1 MQSFFDKFI
10 PASNS
15 FRPRTTTELFALRLA
30 QKLDD
35 ASAVGHYVTLAENH
49 SESQLLCAYRRTL
62 RANGNGDRG
71 RRFHV
76 ELERTHAN
84 GEQHRR
90 TSLISI
96 RVERRAVA
104 AAIFHGDHLEYAD
117 SRQLSSAHDKALASA
132 VGFINWMLERFTAE
146 SAALESIPNGH
157 EFQRRVLHDAISQT
171 LRDHML
177 SIWEI
182 PKVVLLEGYGY
193 PPAKSRSELRE
204 IATTIWPILAGT
216 HAKVFIQDAA
226 VLGLHVQT
234 ERLFIIN

>member
-10 PASNS
+10 PTSNS

-35 ASAVGHYVTLAENH
+35 APAVGHYVTLAENH

-71 RRFHV
+71 RVFHR
-76 ELERTHAN
+76 ELEHTRAN
-84 GEQHRR
+84 GSHERNAG
-90 TSLISI
+90 LISI
-96 RVERRAVA
+96 RVERRTVA

-117 SRQLSSAHDKALASA
+117 SRQFSSDHERALASA
-132 VGFINWMLERFTAE
+132 VGFVNWMLERFAVE
-146 SAALESIPNGH
+146 SAALESIPKG
-157 EFQRRVLHDAISQT
+157 EFQRRVLHNAVCRI
-171 LRDHML
+171 LRDRML
-177 SIWEI
+177 AIWEV
-182 PKVVLLEGYGY
+182 PRTVLFESCGH
-193 PPAKSRSELRE
+193 PPLKSRTELRE
-204 IATTIWPILAGT
+204 VATSIWPILIGT

-234 ERLFIIN
+234 ERLFIINQ